1 MAASASREETKL
13 QLVTVKMSDI
23 YVSALDKLVERGMYP
38 SRSEAIRVAIRDLLM
53 KELWVDGVPV
63 TKHSDAK
70 IEG

>member
-1 MAASASREETKL
+1 L

-53 KELWVDGVPV
+53 KELWVDGMPV
-63 TKHSDAK
+63 SKETDVKV
-70 IEG
+70 EQ